1 MYRVALPGED
11 KPLTSDRYIEEKG
24 SQMTP
29 HSLRTWRAPA
39 VTIVL
44 LSLLSYTRSG
54 AAQDSEGAP
63 PLEATEQTWTPEQ
76 MEALLAPIALYPDPV
91 LTQVL
96 MSASNPQEVMDAG
109 NWLVAN
115 PELEGDALAKATE
128 AAGFTEPMR
137 AVMPFRQI
145 VDQMCL
151 EMGWTT
157 ELGQAYTNDQA
168 GVLGAVQRLRTQAQE
183 VGNLESSEQMKVETK
198 SQEGQQVIVI
208 EPPSPQIIYVPQ
220 YDPVTVYAPAPTTT
234 VVVEDNSSNAGA
246 IVAASMLSFGV
257 GLAVG
262 ASTRPYYSR
271 GYCYPNYWGGF
282 VPPPP
287 PYYYRPVY
295 GGGYHPSHNYNR
307 NSSYNKVLSDNK
319 VVVVNKND
327 KYWGGFDDKP
337 GRKGNSGKVKSPI
350 TEARPDRSDL
360 KQIDRGGGKAKD
372 WKGKSSYDGADKK
385 ARAKAKLPDKG
396 KMPESKAVAKQAKAN
411 ASAAKGR
418 APSSRGDRGY
428 SGTNKKSK
436 GSRPEAGSKAKQA
449 AASKPQAA
457 SKGSNARAK
466 HSSRP
471 QSSSHSS
478 SRGGLSGRGSGSSSR
493 QASSRGRSSMPQ
505 GARGKGGGGARRGR

>member
-1 MYRVALPGED
+1 
-11 KPLTSDRYIEEKG
+11 
-24 SQMTP
+24 MTP
-29 HSLRTWRAPA
+29 SVLRKWRVPA
-39 VTIVL
+39 LTIAL
-44 LSLLSYTRSG
+44 ASLLGYAPSG
-54 AAQDSEGAP
+54 AAQEGEAPP
-63 PLEATEQTWTPEQ
+63 PLEATEQTWTAEQ

-96 MSASNPQEVMDAG
+96 VSATNPQEVMDAG

-115 PELEGDALAKATE
+115 PELEGDALAKASE

-151 EMGWTT
+151 EMGWTS

-168 GVLGAVQRLRTQAQE
+168 GTLSAVQRLRAQAQE
-183 VGNLESSEQMKVETK
+183 VGNLETSEQMKVETK
-198 SQEGQQVIVI
+198 SQGGQQVIVI

-220 YDPVTVYAPAPTTT
+220 YDPVTVYAPAPTT
-234 VVVEDNSSNAGA
+234 VVVEDNSPSAGA
-246 IVAASMLSFGV
+246 IVGASMLSFGV
-257 GLAVG
+257 GLAIG
-262 ASTRPYYSR
+262 AATRPYYSR

-360 KQIDRGGGKAKD
+360 KKPDRGGGGGKTKD
-372 WKGKSSYDGADKK
+372 WKGKSSYAGADKK
-385 ARAKAKLPDKG
+385 ARKKANLPDKG
-396 KMPESKAVAKQAKAN
+396 KMPEST
-411 ASAAKGR
+411 R
-418 APSSRGDRGY
+418 
-428 SGTNKKSK
+428 
-436 GSRPEAGSKAKQA
+436 
-449 AASKPQAA
+449 
-457 SKGSNARAK
+457 
-466 HSSRP
+466 
-471 QSSSHSS
+471 
-478 SRGGLSGRGSGSSSR
+478 
-493 QASSRGRSSMPQ
+493 
-505 GARGKGGGGARRGR
+505 ARGPRPSRSQARRGQSSHRVRKARRIRTVAEGSRAVAAQARVVRPARAVARACRRVRVARAAAEQGGVARCLRCMRPSHARRTEVTGWPSRSSRSH

>member
-96 MSASNPQEVMDAG
+96 VSATNPQEVMDAG

-115 PELEGDALAKATE
+115 PELEGDALAKASE

-151 EMGWTT
+151 EMGWTS

-168 GVLGAVQRLRTQAQE
+168 GTLSAVQRLRAQAQE
-183 VGNLESSEQMKVETK
+183 VGNLETSEQMKVETK
-198 SQEGQQVIVI
+198 SQGGQPVIVI

-220 YDPVTVYAPAPTTT
+220 YDPVTVYAPAPTT
-234 VVVEDNSSNAGA
+234 VVVEDNSPSAGA
-246 IVAASMLSFGV
+246 IVGASMLSFGV
-257 GLAVG
+257 GLAIG
-262 ASTRPYYSR
+262 AATRPYYSR

-360 KQIDRGGGKAKD
+360 KKPDRGGGRGRQDQGLEGQVELRRRRQEGAQEGESPGQGQDARVKGGHEEGEGQRVGREGEGSLVARRPGLLGLEAPGQVEAKPGED
-372 WKGKSSYDGADKK
+372 
-385 ARAKAKLPDKG
+385 
-396 KMPESKAVAKQAKAN
+396 KAVI
-411 ASAAKGR
+411 ASERLVAFEQSRRALGPWQRKLESSGQRARSLEHAAGCAWQGR
-418 APSSRGDRGY
+418 RR
-428 SGTNKKSK
+428 SK
-436 GSRPEAGSKAKQA
+436 EGSLDVYDA
-449 AASKPQAA
+449 
-457 SKGSNARAK
+457 
-466 HSSRP
+466 
-471 QSSSHSS
+471 
-478 SRGGLSGRGSGSSSR
+478 
-493 QASSRGRSSMPQ
+493 
-505 GARGKGGGGARRGR
+505 

>member
-1 MYRVALPGED
+1 
-11 KPLTSDRYIEEKG
+11 
-24 SQMTP
+24 MTP
-29 HSLRTWRAPA
+29 SVLRKWRVPA
-39 VTIVL
+39 LTIAL
-44 LSLLSYTRSG
+44 ASLLGYAPSG
-54 AAQDSEGAP
+54 AAQEGEAPP
-63 PLEATEQTWTPEQ
+63 PLEATEQTWTAEQ

-96 MSASNPQEVMDAG
+96 VSATNPQEVMDAG

-115 PELEGDALAKATE
+115 PELEGDALAKASE

-151 EMGWTT
+151 EMGWTS

-168 GVLGAVQRLRTQAQE
+168 GTLSAVQRLRAQAQE
-183 VGNLESSEQMKVETK
+183 VGNLETSEQMKVETK
-198 SQEGQQVIVI
+198 SQGGQPVIVI

-220 YDPVTVYAPAPTTT
+220 YDPVTVYAPAPTT
-234 VVVEDNSSNAGA
+234 VVVEDNSPSAGA
-246 IVAASMLSFGV
+246 IVGASMLSFGV
-257 GLAVG
+257 GLAIG
-262 ASTRPYYSR
+262 AATRPYYSR

-360 KQIDRGGGKAKD
+360 KKPDRGGGGGKTKD
-372 WKGKSSYDGADKK
+372 WKGKSSYAGADKK
-385 ARAKAKLPDKG
+385 ARKKANLPDKG
-396 KMPESKAVAKQAKAN
+396 KMPESKAVTKKAKAN

-428 SGTNKKSK
+428 SGSRPQAKSK
-436 GSRPEAGSKAKQA
+436 PSQARTKQ
-449 AASKPQAA
+449 
-457 SKGSNARAK
+457 
-466 HSSRP
+466 SSRP
-471 QSSSHSS
+471 KGSSHSN
-478 SRGGLSGRGSGSSSR
+478 SRGGLSGRGSASSSR
-493 QASSRGRSSMPQ
+493 QASARGRSSMPQ